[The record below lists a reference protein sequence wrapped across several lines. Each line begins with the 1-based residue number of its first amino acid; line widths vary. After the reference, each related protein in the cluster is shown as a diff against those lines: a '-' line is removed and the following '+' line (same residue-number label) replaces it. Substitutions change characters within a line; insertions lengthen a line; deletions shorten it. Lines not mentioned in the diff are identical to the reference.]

1 MTSQRATL
9 ERYLLA
15 AISST
20 AAALIT
26 FLLTQ
31 SFVIAISVASVI
43 AMLIYLSRARIQDS
57 TNEKLTRAIP
67 EIIDNVISAVQSGL
81 SLTESLVSLKARGPA
96 ATRTFFAEFEGKVR
110 GGESFK
116 SGVEHLQMRF
126 DNRSSDQLFEALI
139 FAHSLGGRE
148 LLVLLR
154 QISAFTRQDIAL
166 REEIIS
172 KQSWVRNSAHVSAAA
187 PWILLVLLS
196 MQPNTAQLYATPTG
210 ILILGTGVFL
220 TVIAYLWMSQ
230 LSQMP
235 EPVRVFGVQ
244 R

>member
-1 MTSQRATL
+1 MKIQSQKF
-9 ERYLLA
+9 ERYLPS
-15 AISST
+15 IIT
-20 AAALIT
+20 AAASALIS
-26 FLLTQ
+26 FLLTH
-31 SFVIAISVASVI
+31 SLVIATAVASVI
-43 AMLIYLSRARIQDS
+43 AVLIHLSSAKKQDS
-57 TNEKLTRAIP
+57 LNEKLTRAIP

-81 SLTESLVSLKARGPA
+81 SLTESLISLQNRGPV
-96 ATRTFFAEFEGKVR
+96 ATRAFFAEFEGKVR

-196 MQPNTAQLYATPTG
+196 IQPNTAALYATPTG
-210 ILILGTGVFL
+210 ILILGVGVLL

-230 LSQMP
+230 LSRMP
-235 EPVRVFGVQ
+235 EPVRVFGIN

>member
-1 MTSQRATL
+1 
-9 ERYLLA
+9 
-15 AISST
+15 
-20 AAALIT
+20 
-26 FLLTQ
+26 
-31 SFVIAISVASVI
+31 
-43 AMLIYLSRARIQDS
+43 MLIYLSRARIQDS

-81 SLTESLVSLKARGPA
+81 SLTESLVSLKDRGPA
-96 ATRTFFAEFEGKVR
+96 ATRAFFAEFEGKVR

-116 SGVEHLQMRF
+116 SGFEHLQMRF

-166 REEIIS
+166 REEIVS

-196 MQPNTAQLYATPTG
+196 MQPNTAHLYATPTG
-210 ILILGTGVFL
+210 ILILGTGVLL

>member
-1 MTSQRATL
+1 
-9 ERYLLA
+9 
-15 AISST
+15 
-20 AAALIT
+20 
-26 FLLTQ
+26 
-31 SFVIAISVASVI
+31 
-43 AMLIYLSRARIQDS
+43 MLIYLSRARIQDS
-57 TNEKLTRAIP
+57 TNEKQTRAIP

-81 SLTESLVSLKARGPA
+81 SLTESLVSLKDRGPA
-96 ATRTFFAEFEGKVR
+96 ATRGFFAEFEGKVR

-116 SGVEHLQMRF
+116 SGVEHLQLRF

-166 REEIIS
+166 REEIVS

-196 MQPNTAQLYATPTG
+196 MQPNTAHLYATPTG
-210 ILILGTGVFL
+210 ILILGTGVLL